1 MNVVLDFAALP
12 GFEVPARSAVYLGL
26 DPADGYAPCWSSAQ
40 DSVGVIG
47 PPRYGKSSGILMPTL
62 MSWDGPAVVTSTRPD
77 LLQFTGNR
85 RAQLAATR
93 AGQVVVYDPFAT
105 VPHTV
110 SVQWS
115 PTAGCADPSVAY
127 RRASAMVAVVGQG
140 VSDSQHWTTGAA
152 SILRGMFHA
161 AALDGLGI
169 VDVRRWLA
177 RQDTEQPA
185 GVLRASTSPAADW
198 ADDLDAVQLLGDRE
212 RGSFFSMAR
221 TCIDATAEP
230 RVRASALGPYLDI
243 DAFLTS
249 GSTLFIVGPSHYQ
262 KVAAP
267 LTVGLVDA
275 IAQRAAELAAT
286 RPGGRLDPGLLLCLD
301 EVANIAPLDSLPS
314 LVSEGGGAGI
324 VTLWAAQSLA
334 QLRARYGTD
343 MQQAI
348 LTATTAK
355 VIYGGMSNGGD
366 LRDVSSWAGEY
377 RQAQTTYYAGGPDPT
392 HSPTQPGRSSTQPG
406 GLADRDDAGRQHAI
420 GSLYRP
426 VLPVD
431 ALQQLPPGRAWLFY
445 RSDTP
450 LLVETRPAGLIPAYQ
465 ALSGYTPQHPLDR
478 LTGTA

>member
-1 MNVVLDFAALP
+1 MTGMDFAPLP
-12 GFEVPARSAVYLGL
+12 RFDVVARQAVYLGL
-26 DPADGYAPCWSSAQ
+26 DPADGYQPCWSTAQ
-40 DSVGVIG
+40 DSVGVVG

-62 MSWDGPAVVTSTRPD
+62 MTWDGPAVVTSTRPD

-85 RAQLAATR
+85 RRQLAAGR
-93 AGQVVVYDPFAT
+93 GGEVYVYDPFGS
-105 VPHTV
+105 VPGVT

-115 PTAGCADPSVAY
+115 PIAGCGDPSVAY
-127 RRASAMVAVVGQG
+127 RRASAMVAVIGQG
-140 VSDSQHWTTGAA
+140 VTDSEHWKSGAA
-152 SILRGMFHA
+152 SILRALFHA
-161 AALDGLGI
+161 AALDGANI
-169 VDVRRWLA
+169 TDVRRWLA
-177 RQDTEQPA
+177 RQEIDEPA
-185 GVLRASTSPAADW
+185 AVLRVSTSAAVDW
-198 ADDLDAVQLLGDRE
+198 ADDLEALRQLGDRE
-212 RGSFFSMAR
+212 RGSFYSMAR

-230 RVRASALGPYLDI
+230 RVRASAHGPYLDI

-249 GSTLFIVGPSHYQ
+249 GSTLYIVGPSHYQ
-262 KVAAP
+262 SVAAP
-267 LTVGLVDA
+267 LIVGLVDA
-275 IAQRAAELAAT
+275 IAQRAAELAAV

-301 EVANIAPLDSLPS
+301 EVANIAPLESLPA

-377 RQAQTTYYAGGPDPT
+377 RQAQTTYYAGGADPGRA
-392 HSPTQPGRSSTQPG
+392 PAQPGRFSG
-406 GLADRDDAGRQHAI
+406 HEDAGRQHSI
-420 GSLYRP
+420 GTLYRP

-445 RSDTP
+445 RSDAP
-450 LLVETRPAGLIPAYQ
+450 LLVETRPAGLIAPFH
-465 ALSGYTPQHPLDR
+465 ALSGYTPRVAVDR
-478 LTGTA
+478 LPGTP